1 MPLRHSALFRCSWL
15 SEQQMVLAVF
25 ADIFFFGVQ
34 SKQKPPVEKV
44 GGSLP
49 IAPYILGFLFLAVG
63 CLSRFCPVFRAT
75 PCALIQWLITP
86 DDMPR
91 VPVWC
96 QQLLTV
102 ELNLEQ
108 RSSHVPC
115 QILRGPYLFII
126 YCLVVGFLARDRH
139 VNSFKGPFK
148 VGNPVYAE

>member
-1 MPLRHSALFRCSWL
+1 MLYSA
-15 SEQQMVLAVF
+15 AVGCQSSRWF
-25 ADIFFFGVQ
+25 WQFLLICFFFFFGVQ

-115 QILRGPYLFII
+115 QILRGPYRSLFIA
-126 YCLVVGFLARDRH
+126 LSSDFLRETGTSILLR
-139 VNSFKGPFK
+139 VRSK
-148 VGNPVYAE
+148 